1 MPEPK
6 DKELYDKIKREIF
19 AKNPKNS
26 AYRSALLIKAYKEA
40 YEKKHKSKDAYY
52 GKKNE
57 KKGIARWMKEDWRTQ
72 EGKKTYQKQGDI
84 FRPTRRITKET
95 PTTMGELSTS
105 QITKAI
111 TEKKRTGR
119 VKSYNS

>member
-6 DKELYDKIKREIF
+6 DKELYERIKREVF
-19 AKNPKNS
+19 SKNPKNS
-26 AYRSALLIKAYKEA
+26 AYRSALLIKTYKEA
-40 YEKKHKSKDAYY
+40 YEKKHKSKDAYH

-57 KKGIARWMKEDWRTQ
+57 RKGIARWMKEDWQTQ
-72 EGKKTYQKQGDI
+72 EGKKTYQKKGDI
-84 FRPTRRITKET
+84 FRPTKRITKET

-111 TEKKRTGR
+111 TEKRKTGR
-119 VKSYNS
+119 VKSYKI